1 MKCNVKRLC
10 IMCMVLGIFLSGC
23 HMNYNLEL
31 DRNNP
36 EDKLYLGISGTG
48 NLEMTKEAVEAG
60 ADINTFHRKELREHI
75 WHYDRSQNPMMIAMF
90 GGNYEGVEYLLECSA
105 DVNYQNE
112 NGRAIL
118 SYCAESGNTEYIA
131 KLLEKGADINCVD
144 KKDYTALD
152 YAVESR
158 RVDAVRLL
166 LEHTPIITDDT
177 FKIVLD
183 NLYEDSSEEV
193 HYWLLK
199 SLIEADRSIEMEEDI
214 KKAFLGDNTAVLAYL
229 ESEPERNEKYDIIAS
244 AAAAFCGTECMEYL
258 LGQPDIESV
267 LSREHFF
274 RMASMFGNVAMMQY
288 LVGCGAEINARNE
301 ADYSAVELAV
311 LYDRMDAVQLLQE
324 MGADFHPSTSNNER
338 DALYNAVGNSNL
350 EMVKLLLSHP
360 GYFNTTQA
368 TFLAIR
374 THQMDILVYFLDMGV
389 ELNTNNWAGCNLL
402 GEAVLSNDI
411 EILKY
416 LVERGAEINDKNCEN
431 PVCYCAETGNAE
443 MMQYLIDHGADIN
456 SVMVAGDGSKGDPA
470 ILKAITRGQFEALKV
485 LVENGADIYIDFYG
499 RTIVEYAQVQG
510 SENIYNYVKQIYEG

>member
-1 MKCNVKRLC
+1 MKRLC
-10 IMCMVLGIFLSGC
+10 VICIAMSMILSAC
-23 HMNYNLEL
+23 NMNYNLEL

-60 ADINTFHRKELREHI
+60 ADINAFHSRKLRTPV
-75 WHYDRSQNPMMIAMF
+75 WYLDRTQNPMMIALF
-90 GGNYEGVEYLLECSA
+90 GGNYEAVEYLLEYGA

-118 SYCAESGNTEYIA
+118 SYCAEEGNTEYVA
-131 KLLEKGADINCVD
+131 KFLEWGADINSVD
-144 KKDYTALD
+144 EEDYTALD

-166 LEHTPIITDDT
+166 LEHNPLITDKT

-183 NLYEDSSEEV
+183 NLYDNPSGEV

-199 SLIEADRSIEMEEDI
+199 SLIEADRSIEMDEDI
-214 KKAFLGDNTAVLAYL
+214 KKAFLGDDTAVLAYL

-244 AAAAFCGTECMEYL
+244 AAAAFCGTECMEYF

-267 LSREHFF
+267 LSKEHFF

-288 LVGCGAEINARNE
+288 LVDCGADINTRNE

-338 DALYNAVGNSNL
+338 DALYNAVKNSNL

-499 RTIVEYAQVQG
+499 RTIVEYAWDQG
-510 SENIYNYVKQIYEG
+510 SENIYNYLKQIYEG

>member
-1 MKCNVKRLC
+1 MKRLC
-10 IMCMVLGIFLSGC
+10 VICIAVSMILSAC

-31 DRNNP
+31 DRENP

-60 ADINTFHRKELREHI
+60 ADINEFHSRKLRTPV
-75 WHYDRSQNPMMIAMF
+75 WYLDRTQNPMMIAMF
-90 GGNYEGVEYLLECSA
+90 GANHEAVKYLLECGA
-105 DVNYQNE
+105 DVNYQNS
-112 NGRAIL
+112 NGRTIL
-118 SYCAESGNTEYIA
+118 SYCAEEGNTEYIA
-131 KLLEKGADINCVD
+131 KFLEHGADINCID
-144 KKDYTALD
+144 KEDYTALD

-158 RVDAVRLL
+158 RVDAVQLL
-166 LEHTPIITDDT
+166 LEHNPLITDKT

-183 NLYEDSSEEV
+183 NLYDNPSGEV

-199 SLIEADRSIEMEEDI
+199 SLIEADRSIEMDEDI
-214 KKAFLGDNTAVLAYL
+214 KKAFLRDDTAVLAYL

-267 LSREHFF
+267 LSKEHFF

-288 LVGCGAEINARNE
+288 LVGCGADINARNE

-499 RTIVEYAQVQG
+499 RTIVEYAQDQG
-510 SENIYNYVKQIYEG
+510 SENIYNYLKQIYEG